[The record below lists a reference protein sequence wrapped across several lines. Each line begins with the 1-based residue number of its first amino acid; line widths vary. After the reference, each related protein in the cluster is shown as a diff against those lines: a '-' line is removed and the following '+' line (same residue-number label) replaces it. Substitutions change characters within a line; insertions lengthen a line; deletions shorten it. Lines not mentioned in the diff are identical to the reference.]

1 MCCIQVPVVAGQLSQ
16 ARAVFTLFEGVKI
29 TESGLSVYES
39 PYVLVCDTMGGEV
52 VVYQPT
58 TEAFVLGLH
67 NMVGKHRNGLRVEEQ
82 RSSGCNTIWIP
93 SIFACLLVIT
103 TERRS

>member
-1 MCCIQVPVVAGQLSQ
+1 
-16 ARAVFTLFEGVKI
+16 VFKLFEGVKI

-67 NMVGKHRNGLRVEEQ
+67 NMVSKNGNGLRIDEQ
-82 RSSGCNTIWIP
+82 RAGGQNMIIIP
-93 SIFACLLVIT
+93 SIFACVLVIT

>member
-1 MCCIQVPVVAGQLSQ
+1 MCIQVPVVTGQLSR
-16 ARAVFTLFEGVKI
+16 ARTVFKLFEGVKI

-67 NMVGKHRNGLRVEEQ
+67 NMVSKNGNGLRIDEQ
-82 RSSGCNTIWIP
+82 RAGGQNMIIIP
-93 SIFACLLVIT
+93 SIFACVLVIT